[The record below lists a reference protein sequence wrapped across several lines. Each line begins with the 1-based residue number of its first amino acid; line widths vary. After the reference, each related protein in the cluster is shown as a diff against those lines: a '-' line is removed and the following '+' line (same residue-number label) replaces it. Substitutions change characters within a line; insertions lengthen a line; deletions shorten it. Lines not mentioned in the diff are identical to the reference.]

1 MAQPRRRSEILII
14 FSFIIGISWT
24 ALAPSRSADA
34 QSLGAIGG
42 IGGISGETGEAT
54 PLFTMTGSPSFREG
68 EGSLSVAYLNA
79 RITRSFGD
87 KLEDRS
93 GGNISAEVTSK
104 ILVMGYGATDRWAVG
119 AVLPFDATRTQ
130 FDSDANG
137 SIDTKTKASG
147 LGNPSFSVKYTMVRD
162 PNISVRAIAKL
173 PTGYEV
179 GVDYPEGD
187 LDLAYSVSLGA
198 VDLHL
203 QAGYQ
208 YTGEDRN
215 KVNPTDA

>member
-1 MAQPRRRSEILII
+1 
-14 FSFIIGISWT
+14 
-24 ALAPSRSADA
+24 
-34 QSLGAIGG
+34 
-42 IGGISGETGEAT
+42 
-54 PLFTMTGSPSFREG
+54 
-68 EGSLSVAYLNA
+68 
-79 RITRSFGD
+79 
-87 KLEDRS
+87 
-93 GGNISAEVTSK
+93 
-104 ILVMGYGATDRWAVG
+104 
-119 AVLPFDATRTQ
+119 FDATRTQ

-162 PNISVRAIAKL
+162 PNVSVRVIAKL
-173 PTGYEV
+173 PTGYEA

-215 KVNPTDA
+215 KVNPTDAVVANAALARSIGENFVLFTELNYRQAGGPLDTAPQPNALGVKEEAPTQKILDVTPGFKARFKESFLFSAAARISIINDFVFGYDYSYLTLLSYIF